1 MQRAPRLVGSSRE
14 GWHTFQILCASCDRE
29 CESLRHALVRGYI
42 YGFQVGQLDKV
53 ANRASIQVDIFPR
66 RTDLS
71 FADSRSTEIAFLRP
85 NMNPYPFHAPRF
97 PVPFFDNDIEKKTQL
112 PNVRGIHQGSFLW
125 KKKRLFIF
133 YIVCLHGRGQRTYF
147 FISPAN
153 SEASSARSVPRSFG
167 AEVCTMW
174 LEAYLEMSPPS
185 FVSWS
190 LIQK

>member
-1 MQRAPRLVGSSRE
+1 MAFFCFFRKEEARGRTTGWKEKRSDNSTKLPIVPRFKS
-14 GWHTFQILCASCDRE
+14 TFS
-29 CESLRHALVRGYI
+29 
-42 YGFQVGQLDKV
+42 
-53 ANRASIQVDIFPR
+53 
-66 RTDLS
+66 
-71 FADSRSTEIAFLRP
+71 FLRP

-112 PNVRGIHQGSFLW
+112 PKERGIRQGSFLW

>member
-1 MQRAPRLVGSSRE
+1 MEGKEVTYMAFRSDNSTKLPIVPRFKS
-14 GWHTFQILCASCDRE
+14 TFS
-29 CESLRHALVRGYI
+29 
-42 YGFQVGQLDKV
+42 
-53 ANRASIQVDIFPR
+53 
-66 RTDLS
+66 
-71 FADSRSTEIAFLRP
+71 FLRP
-85 NMNPYPFHAPRF
+85 NINPYPFHAPRF
-97 PVPFFDNDIEKKTQL
+97 PVPFFDNDIEKKRNCL
-112 PNVRGIHQGSFLW
+112 KKGGSIKVRFCGRKRGS
-125 KKKRLFIF
+125 LFF

-174 LEAYLEMSPPS
+174 LEAYLEKSPPS

>member
-1 MQRAPRLVGSSRE
+1 MEGKEVTYMAFRSDNSTKLPIVPRFKS
-14 GWHTFQILCASCDRE
+14 TFS
-29 CESLRHALVRGYI
+29 
-42 YGFQVGQLDKV
+42 
-53 ANRASIQVDIFPR
+53 
-66 RTDLS
+66 
-71 FADSRSTEIAFLRP
+71 FLRP

-97 PVPFFDNDIEKKTQL
+97 PVPFFDIEKKRNCL
-112 PNVRGIHQGSFLW
+112 CKGDHQGSFLW

-174 LEAYLEMSPPS
+174 LEAYLETSPPS